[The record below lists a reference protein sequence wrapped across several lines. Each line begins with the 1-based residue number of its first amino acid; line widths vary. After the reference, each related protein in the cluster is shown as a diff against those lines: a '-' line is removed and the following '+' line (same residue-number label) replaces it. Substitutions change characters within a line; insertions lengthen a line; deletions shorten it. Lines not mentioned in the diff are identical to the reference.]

1 MSYTPSTPLQPEPN
15 KLKKQHKGDKFK
27 KVSKALRDS
36 LANSPWITKSP
47 EPHCVTSPT
56 HSLPVFETTPSA
68 FRGFFSP
75 PTQFT
80 RRQSFGSLRH
90 GGGRSNK
97 PVLQPS
103 EGIVRRRSHVGAG
116 AVGTSPPLPPIPRR
130 PSLEWPSDPRISALS
145 PWEPSM
151 DFEPTCETPTGGWG
165 NNVSVH
171 RSSSTRTTLS
181 PPPLLTPDSLLPT
194 RNPSPPRFRPQQ
206 QPSVP
211 PVLASVSHVRQSEA
225 PVLDRRYSDLTPGKL
240 TAASKRLS
248 KMRRGPP
255 VFVSPVVNSSTAS
268 PEIWPMQG
276 TASHA
281 VEELAAEQSK
291 SEEVPAVFAASTGRD
306 RVATLRT
313 RASMSAASPAAES
326 ALRGSNRTDVNKSY
340 TIVASPSGF
349 DVSFG
354 NPSHTAFTPL
364 EPPPDAV
371 RARALAPV
379 AAPVPPPRNPSR
391 PATSSRSHT
400 PPAGI
405 YCVRPTVTMGTQTP
419 DWPEAPRPRSPVL
432 RTACKGA
439 AWTTAAT
446 TPPQA
451 SVPFPV
457 PARASSY
464 STHHSPPGDH
474 TARSPSIYSV
484 ASFGG
489 RLHQRDQRKL
499 SSWYAPD
506 SVDEEEEYLS
516 PNSQQAVVASA
527 HGYDDDK
534 PIDYD
539 VPYLQAHAYD
549 VHLRPYDIPATPLS
563 VSRRPDSDLVPS
575 PLMTSGGVTPTGD
588 RTPDLT
594 PTPYATPMFYTPMF
608 ATPRS
613 FHTPTPI
620 LTSKLPAVPDRSH
633 APSPE
638 SLPSLSRSQS
648 SSEED
653 DSRRTSLS
661 SRSSSRLSEPF
672 TPPTSAASSSSDFH
686 ADAIEAVPP
695 VVEIRK
701 GSLITAQSYKAS
713 LVSTG
718 SGIGRKSVSFD
729 SLPASSADYRTYS
742 DDDDDDDALPVP
754 KVPAPIRRERE
765 HAAEPSFPFP
775 AESLAR
781 SPPAAA
787 SRENKKEDPFELR
800 LRLFR
805 AKDPA
810 LVVRSHSAAAAEEES
825 SALRLRRQSESA
837 AIALARSS
845 SRTPGG
851 RGPMTMSREERAAKG
866 RSYFLVQALM
876 GEEVPRGGMI
886 RDWARSSDD
895 DDGGS
900 ASELSDE

>member
-1 MSYTPSTPLQPEPN
+1 MSYTQSTPLQPEPN

-47 EPHCVTSPT
+47 EPPCVTSPT

-80 RRQSFGSLRH
+80 RRRSFGSLRH

-116 AVGTSPPLPPIPRR
+116 AVGTSPPLPPIPPR
-130 PSLEWPSDPRISALS
+130 PSREWPSDPRMSELS
-145 PWEPSM
+145 PWGPSM

-165 NNVSVH
+165 NDVSVH

-181 PPPLLTPDSLLPT
+181 PPPLLTHDSLRPT

-248 KMRRGPP
+248 KMKRGPP

-281 VEELAAEQSK
+281 VEELAAEQSR

-306 RVATLRT
+306 RVATLRS
-313 RASMSAASPAAES
+313 RASVSAASPAAES
-326 ALRGSNRTDVNKSY
+326 TLRGSNRTDVSKSY
-340 TIVASPSGF
+340 TIAASPSGF

-354 NPSHTAFTPL
+354 NPSRTAFTPL
-364 EPPPDAV
+364 EPPPEAV

-391 PATSSRSHT
+391 PATSSRSPT

-432 RTACKGA
+432 RAACKGA
-439 AWTTAAT
+439 TWTTAAT
-446 TPPQA
+446 TPPQG
-451 SVPFPV
+451 SVP
-457 PARASSY
+457 
-464 STHHSPPGDH
+464 SPPGDH

-484 ASFGG
+484 ASFGS
-489 RLHQRDQRKL
+489 RLNQREKL

-506 SVDEEEEYLS
+506 PVDEEEEYLS
-516 PNSQQAVVASA
+516 PKSQQAVVASA
-527 HGYDDDK
+527 HGYDDDE
-534 PIDYD
+534 PINYD
-539 VPYLQAHAYD
+539 MPYLQAHAYD

-563 VSRRPDSDLVPS
+563 VPHRPDSDLVPS

-594 PTPYATPMFYTPMF
+594 PTPYAAPMF

-620 LTSKLPAVPDRSH
+620 STSKLPAVLDRSH

-653 DSRRTSLS
+653 DPRRTSLS

-672 TPPTSAASSSSDFH
+672 TPPTSAASSSCDFH
-686 ADAIEAVPP
+686 ANAIDAVPP
-695 VVEIRK
+695 VVAIRK
-701 GSLITAQSYKAS
+701 GSLITSRSCKAS
-713 LVSTG
+713 LVSTA

-729 SLPASSADYRTYS
+729 SLPASSADHRTYS
-742 DDDDDDDALPVP
+742 YDDDALPVP

-765 HAAEPSFPFP
+765 HAADAFSFP

-810 LVVRSHSAAAAEEES
+810 LVVRSHSAAATEEES
-825 SALRLRRQSESA
+825 TALRLRRQSESA

-845 SRTPGG
+845 SRTPG
-851 RGPMTMSREERAAKG
+851 RPMTMSREERAAKG

-876 GEEVPRGGMI
+876 GEEVPQGGMI